1 MFPKAQHVS
10 RVSQVMTILRGSQLK
25 GRSRHEA
32 EGEGTGHALVWFLPY
47 TRCKQHVYWLSD
59 PLVGPTSL
67 WQQTELSY
75 PEPERFS
82 VRCHLGSP
90 SGSVLDHVNTL
101 HESW

>member
-47 TRCKQHVYWLSD
+47 TRCKQHV
-59 PLVGPTSL
+59 
-67 WQQTELSY
+67 
-75 PEPERFS
+75 
-82 VRCHLGSP
+82 
-90 SGSVLDHVNTL
+90 
-101 HESW
+101 